1 MSIELKPCHC
11 GSDGPFLGVQHKE
24 GFLSLVCPKC
34 SRSVE
39 AFTTEGLAEGWNE
52 PTVSISSQSKAE
64 NEENQARLPTVDQV
78 MEQAEI
84 FASAWSLVGG
94 PFDSG
99 DQLKQAKREK
109 EELLGMVAALAGEQS
124 HPIQVQPEQATWGY
138 AKTIGNLIAQLR
150 TLDPSMPIYAPLRL
164 ADGRVSLK
172 GLTLSKEWKLGRF
185 IQKGAGSE
193 RVAVLWTK
201 PDDRPAQVES
211 RIVLNDLLLQAA
223 SMLSNPSASMTARQ
237 QLTRNIEGEL
247 ENNPLLQVER
257 EEVSH
262 G

>member
-39 AFTTEGLAEGWNE
+39 AFTTEGLAEEWND
-52 PTVSISSQSKAE
+52 PTASTSSQSEAE
-64 NEENQARLPTVDQV
+64 TEENPASPPTVDQV
-78 MEQAEI
+78 MEQAQV

-99 DQLKQAKREK
+99 GQLEQAKREK

-124 HPIQVQPEQATWGY
+124 
-138 AKTIGNLIAQLR
+138 QL
-150 TLDPSMPIYAPLRL
+150 A
-164 ADGRVSLK
+164 
-172 GLTLSKEWKLGRF
+172 
-185 IQKGAGSE
+185 
-193 RVAVLWTK
+193 AVIWNK
-201 PDDRPAQVES
+201 PDDRPVQIES

-247 ENNPLLQVER
+247 KNNPLLQVER

>member
-1 MSIELKPCHC
+1 MSTELKPCHC
-11 GSDGPFLGVQHKE
+11 GSDGPFLGVQHKV
-24 GFLSLVCPKC
+24 GFLSLVCQKC

-39 AFTTEGLAEGWNE
+39 AFTPEGLAEGWNE
-52 PTVSISSQSKAE
+52 PTVSTPPQSKAE
-64 NEENQARLPTVDQV
+64 TEENPANPPTVDQV

-99 DQLKQAKREK
+99 DQLEQAKLEK
-109 EELLGMVAALAGEQS
+109 EELLGMVEALAGEQS
-124 HPIQVQPEQATWGY
+124 
-138 AKTIGNLIAQLR
+138 QL
-150 TLDPSMPIYAPLRL
+150 A
-164 ADGRVSLK
+164 
-172 GLTLSKEWKLGRF
+172 
-185 IQKGAGSE
+185 
-193 RVAVLWTK
+193 AVIWNK
-201 PDDRPAQVES
+201 PNDRPVQIES
-211 RIVLNDLLLQAA
+211 RVVLSDLLLQAA

-237 QLTRNIEGEL
+237 QLTRSIEGEL